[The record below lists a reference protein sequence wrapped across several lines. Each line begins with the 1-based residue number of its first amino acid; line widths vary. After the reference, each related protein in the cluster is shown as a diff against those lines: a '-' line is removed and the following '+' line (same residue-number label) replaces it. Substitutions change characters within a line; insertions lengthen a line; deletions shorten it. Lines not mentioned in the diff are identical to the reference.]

1 MRTKEF
7 YDFMVK
13 RENIR
18 LKKEAKLPWPWTD
31 DKILQTYKF
40 TNVKREHDHTT
51 RWMRKHWTKPNELMP
66 LNMQLFNC
74 ALFRYF
80 GTIEFAKVIGWQTNW
95 EKSDQGYV
103 KNAAKERLSCKK
115 KVFTGAY
122 VITNQGIAAPKQE
135 VVVDKFLTPFHKA
148 CPKLTIIARK
158 TSRWQAVAEEMM
170 KLQGFGGSGFMTKE
184 ILQDAIHTP
193 VFQDCIDLD
202 TWCPIGPG
210 ARRGLARVY
219 GLPVKTRFPGA
230 DGLSRMINLFDERVD
245 HWPKDMVKLE
255 LHDIQ
260 FQLCE
265 FDKYERVK
273 LGEGRPRSKYKSRG
287 KKDI

>member
-1 MRTKEF
+1 M
-7 YDFMVK
+7 
-13 RENIR
+13 N
-18 LKKEAKLPWPWTD
+18 L
-31 DKILQTYKF
+31 
-40 TNVKREHDHTT
+40 
-51 RWMRKHWTKPNELMP
+51 P

-80 GTIEFAKVIGWQTNW
+80 GTIEFAKDIGWQKQWGGAN
-95 EKSDQGYV
+95 QAFV
-103 KNAAKERLSCKK
+103 KGKAKRRLACKE

-122 VITNQGIAAPKQE
+122 VITNQGISEPKQE
-135 VVVDKFLTPFHKA
+135 VVVDRFLTPFYKA
-148 CPKLTIIARK
+148 CPKLTMIARK

-184 ILQDAIHTP
+184 ILQDALRTP
-193 VFQDCIDLD
+193 VFQTCIDRN

-219 GLPVKTRFPGA
+219 DLPVKTRFSDT
-230 DGLSRMINLFDERVD
+230 DGLSNMLELFDERGD
-245 HWPKDMVKLE
+245 YWPKDMVKLE

-273 LGEGRPRSKYKSRG
+273 LGEGRPRSRYKNKG
-287 KKDI
+287 KEKV